1 MKSSGKGRASSQ
13 RKLVSELVQ
22 TLTELERRA
31 SRDRL
36 ASYRPYER
44 QREFH
49 DAGLI
54 HRERLFM
61 AGNQLG
67 KTWAGGFE
75 CAMHLTGRYP
85 GWWNGRRY
93 DRPVRMWA
101 AGVTGESTRDNPQR
115 ILLGPP
121 ALREQWGTG
130 TIPGGAIEHI
140 SLSRGVADAADSI
153 VVRHASGG
161 HSTLSFKAYGMGR
174 EKWQRVTNCTLRFHR
189 SLGAKTGPD
198 TDSLDPVPELL
209 FRDASTPMGTPNTL
223 FTGDS
228 VVAWPGGYETGGRIT
243 IVPMG
248 PFPCIV
254 VAIYP
259 QVVTQDR

>member
-101 AGVTGESTRDNPQR
+101 AGVTG
-115 ILLGPP
+115 I
-121 ALREQWGTG
+121 
-130 TIPGGAIEHI
+130 
-140 SLSRGVADAADSI
+140 
-153 VVRHASGG
+153 
-161 HSTLSFKAYGMGR
+161 
-174 EKWQRVTNCTLRFHR
+174 R
-189 SLGAKTGPD
+189 SLGNTEWEIRLRENA
-198 TDSLDPVPELL
+198 DSQSSAQAILEKCFSSGIVLRRFDQSEPSLH
-209 FRDASTPMGTPNTL
+209 DA
-223 FTGDS
+223 F
-228 VVAWPGGYETGGRIT
+228 VALVGAENLKGE
-243 IVPMG
+243 
-248 PFPCIV
+248 
-254 VAIYP
+254 AA
-259 QVVTQDR
+259 